1 VFVRKDLSIPQQ
13 VVQTSHACIEVSRN
27 YLTPEAT
34 HPHLVVLSVENEEQ
48 LKQYAEKMK
57 KAGIQYREFI
67 EPDIGNQWTAVASE
81 PLTGDRRKHFSNY
94 RLLR

>member
-1 VFVRKDLSIPQQ
+1 
-13 VVQTSHACIEVSRN
+13 
-27 YLTPEAT
+27 
-34 HPHLVVLSVENEEQ
+34 
-48 LKQYAEKMK
+48 MK